1 MNRKAAN
8 TVPVRSF
15 ADGVVGP
22 RFGIRS
28 ERASDGNRLLH
39 RHDYFEV
46 IFFVSSCASQRIAI
60 HEHLSRRGSI
70 FFISPMTAHQV
81 RFSESDSCYVIYFDL
96 GFLRPDLSSSDEID
110 LELLTR
116 APELAA
122 FVYQQEIDFTLSESD
137 TESLLKLCQRM
148 EAETSAPR
156 LCSTEMIRS
165 LLTQLLASVAQRH
178 EADIRQLMREQ
189 PPCGGAERH
198 VKGVMKFI
206 AANLLERLSLADAAK
221 AVCVSPNYLASL
233 LKRETGSTFVE
244 LVTEKRMDTA
254 GELLAFTNMRVSQVA
269 AAAGFADF
277 DYFCRRFKQV
287 VGCSPLE
294 FRAQHSIAT
303 TQR

>member
-1 MNRKAAN
+1 MSRKAAN
-8 TVPVRSF
+8 TVPIRSF

-60 HEHLSRRGSI
+60 HEHPSRRGSI

-96 GFLRPDLSSSDEID
+96 GFLRPDLSSGEELD
-110 LELLTR
+110 LDLLNR

-122 FVYQQEIDFTLSESD
+122 FAYQQQIDFTLSETD
-137 TESLLKLCQRM
+137 TECLLELCRRM
-148 EAETSAPR
+148 ESEASSSR
-156 LCSTEMIRS
+156 LCSNEIVRS
-165 LLTQLLASVAQRH
+165 LLTQMLASVVQRH
-178 EADIRQLMREQ
+178 EADICRLMREQ
-189 PPCGGAERH
+189 PPCGGTERH
-198 VKGVMKFI
+198 VRGVMKFI
-206 AANLLERLSLADAAK
+206 ADNLLEKVSLADAAK

-244 LVTEKRMDTA
+244 LVTEKRMDIA
-254 GELLAFTNMRVSQVA
+254 SELLAFSNMRVSQVA

-294 FRAQHSIAT
+294 FRAKHSIAT
-303 TQR
+303 TR